1 MGKKVFLC
9 CVFLFS
15 GLSSAIADEVKI
27 YTWEDY
33 FSADVLKQFE
43 KETGH
48 IVKQVYFESEKLR
61 DEVISG
67 SRGEAYDLFIMDGY
81 TLNVFA
87 SAGILNKVDFQAIS
101 NSSNIDPVALEA
113 CGSYGVPYTWGT
125 MGIGYRKSKV
135 SGSVTSWTDL
145 FDYAEK
151 KEGTVM
157 IPLDDIDTVAVAL
170 LALGYDPM
178 EESEQALKEAYQ
190 LLLQIKKH
198 LLNFRTANSY
208 AIEKGPASELDMA
221 VVYSGE
227 IYSIAQAVSQNDWA
241 YTVPEEGTLIWYEC
255 FASLAQ
261 KPLSDAAIAF
271 LNFINRPDV
280 AARNAE
286 EIWFAT
292 TNKAALELVSDDYLQ
307 DRELFPDNETLSRSF
322 IYKPMGT
329 SALRLRNRIISV
341 LGQD

>member
-1 MGKKVFLC
+1 MGKKFFLC

-33 FSADVLKQFE
+33 FSADVLHQFE

-48 IVKQVYFESEKLR
+48 VVKQVYFESEKLR
-61 DEVISG
+61 DEVVSS

-87 SAGILNKVDFQAIS
+87 SGGILNEVDFQAIS
-101 NSSNIDPVALEA
+101 NSSNIDPEALQV
-113 CGSYGVPYTWGT
+113 CGSHGVPYTWGT

-135 SGSVTSWTDL
+135 SGTITSWKDL
-145 FDYAEK
+145 FDYA
-151 KEGTVM
+151 KENEGKVM
-157 IPLDDIDTVAVAL
+157 IPLDDIDTVAAAL
-170 LALGYDPM
+170 LALEYDPM
-178 EESEQALKEAYQ
+178 EESEDALKEAYQ
-190 LLLQIKKH
+190 LLSQTKKH
-198 LLNFRTANSY
+198 LLDFRTANAY
-208 AIEKGPASELDMA
+208 VTERGAASELDMA

-227 IYSIAQAVSQNDWA
+227 IYSIAQAASQDDWA

-261 KPLSDAAIAF
+261 NPLSEAAIDF
-271 LNFINRPDV
+271 LNFINRPDI
-280 AARNAE
+280 AAQNAE

-292 TNKAALELVSDDYLQ
+292 TNKAALELVSGDYLQ

-322 IYKPMGT
+322 TYKPIGT

-341 LGQD
+341 LSKD